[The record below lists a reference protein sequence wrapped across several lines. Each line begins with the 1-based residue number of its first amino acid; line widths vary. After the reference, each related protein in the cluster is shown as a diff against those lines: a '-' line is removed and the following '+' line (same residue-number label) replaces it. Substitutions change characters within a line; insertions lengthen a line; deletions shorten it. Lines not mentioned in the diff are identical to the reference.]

1 MKLLSIAVKDTKVLI
16 RDWKALAILIAM
28 PFILISLLGM
38 ALGGLWSGESGISKF
53 DVGVVNIDQGEL
65 ASVFIKDVLKSKD
78 MAKMLNVSEVS
89 ESEARKSVE
98 SGDLAA
104 AVVIPKGFTDKIMS
118 GKNAGMEVLGDPGQE
133 VRAGIIRSI
142 ANAYASRLSSVMI
155 GAEVPVGFL
164 MKTGAV
170 PPDQAESVVHQLV
183 EEAKAASEN
192 PQITVAK
199 GSLAK
204 QRELTAIEYYSAGM
218 SVMFLMFGSMYGA
231 FSLLDERRQFTLM
244 RLMSTP
250 TSRLTILGGKL
261 AGIFLIGVLQFSV
274 LVLVTRLVYG
284 VKWGS
289 VPEVAVLTAAT
300 VLATTGLAVFISS
313 IGKTRGAVAGISE
326 LIIQPMAVLGGSM
339 IPLIAFPPWL
349 QAVSRFTI
357 NYWAISGFRDLM
369 LGKGIESIVQPVLV
383 LIVIAAVFMALGV
396 WRFKYE

>member
-1 MKLLSIAVKDTKVLI
+1 MKLFSIAIKDTKVLI
-16 RDWKALAILIAM
+16 RDWKALAILLAM

-38 ALGGLWSGESGISKF
+38 ALGSVWAGESGISKF
-53 DVGVVNIDQGEL
+53 DVGVVNADKGEL
-65 ASVFIKDVLKSKD
+65 AKVFITDVLKSPD

-89 ESEARKSVE
+89 ESEARTKIE

-104 AVVIPKGFTDKIMS
+104 AVIIPEGFTKKVMS
-118 GKNAGMEVLGDPGQE
+118 GQNATMEVFGDPGQE

-155 GAEVPVGFL
+155 GASVPVGAL
-164 MKTGAV
+164 IQAGAV
-170 PPDQAESVVHQLV
+170 PPDRAVALGQELAT
-183 EEAKAASEN
+183 EARKASEN

-199 GSLAK
+199 GSLSRE
-204 QRELTAIEYYSAGM
+204 RELTAIEYYSAGM

-274 LVLVTRLVYG
+274 LVLITRVIYG
-284 VKWGS
+284 VKWGPL
-289 VPEVAVLTAAT
+289 PEVATLMAAT
-300 VLATTGLAVFISS
+300 VLATTGLAIFIST
-313 IGKTRGAVAGISE
+313 IGKTQGAVAGISQ

-349 QAVSRFTI
+349 QTVSKFTI

-369 LGKGIESIVQPVLV
+369 LGKGFESIVQPA
-383 LIVIAAVFMALGV
+383 LILIIIAAVFMALGV
-396 WRFKYE
+396 WRFTYE